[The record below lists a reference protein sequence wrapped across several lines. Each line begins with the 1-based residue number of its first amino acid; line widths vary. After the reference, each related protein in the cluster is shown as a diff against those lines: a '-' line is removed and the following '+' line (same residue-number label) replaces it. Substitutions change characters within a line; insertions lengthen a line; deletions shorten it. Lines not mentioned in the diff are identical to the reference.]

1 MEYYLISLIITIII
15 FGIIQIYEYNK
26 IRRFIEENGSN
37 YIEPYSIFTT
47 NNILLIIIL
56 YIVLTISCYY
66 LNVSEWKLL
75 KEFKKIVEVKK
86 TSIGGGT
93 DNKIEEIDPK
103 ILSKINDNFDVGF
116 EPFASDIDD
125 ASSISS
131 LNSN

>member
-26 IRRFIEENGSN
+26 IRRFVEENGSN

-47 NNILLIIIL
+47 NNILLIVIL

-86 TSIGGGT
+86 TSIGGGN